1 MVKHIFSTLLFS
13 IIITTMFAN
22 NNPYKKQNIFNE
34 QDYAIILQR
43 ISHINDAAARQWGA
57 MNVAEMLVHCN
68 LQLKLVLYEIE
79 GKKHEGSFILRTG
92 FGRWMGLYG
101 PLWKKG
107 ATTPTQ
113 MNIKN
118 QNLPIGKVE
127 AEKEILLNYLNTIL
141 TKDVFQEHPIFGK
154 LNKKDWGRLIWKHLD
169 HHLRQFNA

>member
-1 MVKHIFSTLLFS
+1 MAKSILSVFLFS
-13 IIITTMFAN
+13 IIFTTMSAN

-43 ISHINDAAARQWGA
+43 IGNITESSTRQWGT

-68 LQLKLVLYEIE
+68 LQLKLALHEIE
-79 GKKHEGSFILRTG
+79 GAKHEGSFILRTG

-101 PLWKKG
+101 PRWKKG

-118 QNLPIGKVE
+118 QNLSIGKVD
-127 AEKEILLNYLNTIL
+127 AEKETLLNYLKTIL
-141 TKDVFQEHPIFGK
+141 TKVAFQEHPIFGK

-169 HHLRQFNA
+169 HHLRQFGA